1 MTVSV
6 LGLGA
11 MGSRLAARLI
21 DAGHAVTVWNRT
33 PATAD
38 AIQGATAAGTARA
51 AAAASDVVLS
61 MVRDDEASR
70 DVWDGPDGAL
80 AGLRP
85 AALAVEMSTLTP
97 ERARQW
103 GGAVAQRGGRP
114 LDAPVVGT
122 RPHVE
127 AGVLTVLAG
136 GDADAL
142 DDARPVLGAFAG
154 SVHHVGPVGAG
165 MAAKLAV
172 NALFAVQA
180 AAVAEALAGL
190 AAEGFDL
197 GDAAALLAQMPTA
210 SPAADR
216 LGELMAEG
224 ATAPNFPVSL
234 VAKDLGYGR
243 AMVEAAGVE
252 SDVIAATER
261 AFRRAQETGSGDLDI
276 AAIARLYSVPSP

>member
-1 MTVSV
+1 
-6 LGLGA
+6 

-33 PATAD
+33 PGPAD
-38 AIQGATAAGTARA
+38 AVTGASTAHTPRA

-61 MVRDDEASR
+61 MIRDDDASR
-70 DVWDGPDGAL
+70 AVWAGLNGAL

-85 AALAVEMSTLTP
+85 AALAIEMSTLTP
-97 ERARQW
+97 DRARQW
-103 GGAVAQRGGRP
+103 AAAVAERGVRP

-122 RPHVE
+122 RPHAE
-127 AGVLTVLAG
+127 AGILTILAG
-136 GDADAL
+136 GEAEAL
-142 DDARPVLGAFAG
+142 DAARPVFDALARA
-154 SVHHVGPVGAG
+154 VHHVGPVGAG

-190 AAEGFDL
+190 SAQGIAPNA
-197 GDAAALLAQMPTA
+197 AAALLTQMPTA
-210 SPAADR
+210 SPAAAR
-216 LGELMAEG
+216 LGEMMAQG

-243 AMVEAAGVE
+243 AMVEASGAQ
-252 SDVIAATER
+252 SDVVAATER
-261 AFRRAQETGSGDLDI
+261 AFRRAEEMGSGDLDI
-276 AAIARLYSVPSP
+276 AAIAQLCGVPSP